1 MVWYHLKSKSKY
13 EATSKG
19 GLYHITILAPKFAI
33 QINPEEITLRQVLR
47 SGIIEF
53 ELKNEAM
60 ELESDVPN
68 VMRKDLLERKI
79 AYVNGN
85 VKQRVP

>member
-1 MVWYHLKSKSKY
+1 MVCYHLKSKSKY
-13 EATSKG
+13 EVTSKG
-19 GLYHITILAPKFAI
+19 GLNHITILAPKFAV

-60 ELESDVPN
+60 ELESDVAN